1 MENKIINLLEYRD
14 MSRKSNDGM
23 WTQGRLVDR
32 IPALVHRVNTS
43 RDSDADIS
51 EFIKNSFSINGI
63 LSTYNQ
69 LGYYGWQ
76 QMILQMAEHEVWERN
91 KCLMN

>member
-14 MSRKSNDGM
+14 MNRKSNDGM
-23 WTQGRLVDR
+23 WTQGRLVGK
-32 IPALVHRVNTS
+32 IPALVHRVNTTN
-43 RDSDADIS
+43 DSDEDIS
-51 EFIKNSFSINGI
+51 EFIKNSFTIDGI
-63 LSTYNQ
+63 LNTYNQ